1 MTMRKALFGT
11 ETNAKILFYLL
22 QNKTCYLS
30 ELKRNFSMNF
40 ETLHKGLTN
49 LEQAGILRSYYEGRT
64 RLFRFDS
71 KCYFLGELKALL
83 KKLYK
88 KLPEKE
94 KRQYYENK
102 RMKEEP

>member
-1 MTMRKALFGT
+1 MKKALFGT

-22 QNKTCYLS
+22 QNKKCYPS

-40 ETLHKGLTN
+40 QTIYKGLTN

-64 RLFRFDS
+64 RLHRFDS
-71 KCYFLGELKALL
+71 KCFFLLELKTLL

-88 KLPEKE
+88 KLPQKE
-94 KRQYYENK
+94 KKEYYENK
-102 RMKEEP
+102 RELDEP

>member
-1 MTMRKALFGT
+1 MRKVLFGT

-22 QNKTCYLS
+22 QNKKCYLS

-40 ETLHKGLTN
+40 ETLHKGLAN

-64 RLFRFDS
+64 RLYRFDS
-71 KCYFLGELKALL
+71 KCFFLLELKTLL

-88 KLPEKE
+88 KLPQKE
-94 KRQYYENK
+94 KKEYYENK
-102 RMKEEP
+102 RELDEP